1 MRLAGPAAA
10 RIGIQ
15 ELRGNPLRAILSTLG
30 IVMGV
35 AALVAVLSVG
45 DGVERFAR
53 DQVAATTDIQ
63 AVAVQAVA
71 TREVDGVQLPVAD
84 FPALGPADA
93 AGLAAAVPA
102 GTRVV
107 LQLNGSGFVRAAG
120 WDRPRAAVVV
130 ASAGPADTA
139 GLGAGRPVSEEEAR
153 AGARVAVVGH
163 ALAAALA
170 GDGPAAGAI
179 GDTIVV
185 GSIPVVVIGVARA
198 RAGEKVFQ
206 LRVPFPLADSALV
219 PSDRPRPASL
229 FAVAPRIEDVDAL
242 RRTVRDWVG
251 GHDSGWT
258 AGVRVI
264 SNQGRLAQAE
274 QGVLIF
280 KMLMGTIAGV
290 SLVVGGIGIMNVLL
304 ASVAE
309 RTREIGIR
317 KAAGARQ
324 RDVLL
329 QFLAESVAISG
340 IGSFLGAGLG
350 FGAAIAAT
358 AVMRLRAAAPIRA
371 GWSWSTLAVAAG
383 AAVLVGIV
391 FGLYPALRAAR
402 LDPIEAIRH
411 D

>member
-1 MRLAGPAAA
+1 MKLAGPAAA

-71 TREVDGVQLPVAD
+71 TREVDGVQVPVAD

-107 LQLNGSGFVRAAG
+107 LRLSGSGFVRAAG

-139 GLGAGRPVSEEEAR
+139 GLGAGRPVSEAEAR
-153 AGARVAVVGH
+153 TGVRVAVVGH

-179 GDTIVV
+179 GDTMVV

-206 LRVPFPLADSALV
+206 LRVPFPLADSVLV

-242 RRTVRDWVG
+242 RGTVRDWVG
-251 GHDSGWT
+251 GHDAGWT
-258 AGVRVI
+258 AGVRVV

-280 KMLMGTIAGV
+280 KMLMGAIAGV

-304 ASVAE
+304 SSVTE

-317 KAAGARQ
+317 KAVGAKRADI
-324 RDVLL
+324 RA
-329 QFLAESVAISG
+329 QFLAESVAIAMAGTG
-340 IGSFLGAGLG
+340 IGLAFGLLLAIG
-350 FGAAIAAT
+350 LTAIFRRMVGVDVHAVLSASTVALAVISSSLVGLVFGTYPA
-358 AVMRLRAAAPIRA
+358 RRAANLP
-371 GWSWSTLAVAAG
+371 
-383 AAVLVGIV
+383 
-391 FGLYPALRAAR
+391 
-402 LDPIEAIRH
+402 PIEAIAH
-411 D
+411 E